1 MRNRRLMIVI
11 TVLAVLAGLQHLLW
25 QWRHPLP
32 GPPGT
37 GRGRH
42 GDARLHADRLS
53 DAPAERHAAADRDST
68 ITPTA
73 TPSIV
78 TVTPLDK
85 DVICRFGPSDLFSTE
100 AAFKVGQ
107 VALVLGTDA
116 AGGWWYIEN
125 PSRAG
130 RYCWVSAALT
140 HMEGNSLSVPI
151 QDPPIPF
158 VEGVS
163 VGMDP
168 KNASIACG
176 AFPYTFS
183 VSFKITANGP
193 TTVTYVRSKSNG
205 SSGGP
210 QTVIFTKSGTKVFD
224 DSYAVGGPGDYWFK
238 VSVSSP
244 NKISG
249 QGSATMSCRRS
260 ATAVVANIWSS
271 EDPGVWRSPGGRA
284 LPGD

>member
-1 MRNRRLMIVI
+1 MRTRSLQ
-11 TVLAVLAGLQHLLW
+11 TVLAVLVVLGMACNASSISGPAAPSVPAELPTQAATATPAIPPTDTPT
-25 QWRHPLP
+25 PLP
-32 GPPGT
+32 
-37 GRGRH
+37 
-42 GDARLHADRLS
+42 S
-53 DAPAERHAAADRDST
+53 DTPLPTETPT
-68 ITPTA
+68 ITPTP

-78 TVTPLDK
+78 TVTPIDK
-85 DVICRFGPSDLFSTE
+85 DVICRFGNSDLYSTE
-100 AAFKVGQ
+100 GALKVGA
-107 VALVLGTDA
+107 VAMVLGTDA

-130 RYCWVSAALT
+130 RFCWVSAALT
-140 HMEGNSLSVPI
+140 HMEGNPLSVSI
-151 QDPPIPF
+151 QDSPVPF

-168 KNASIACG
+168 KNASITCG
-176 AFPYTFS
+176 MFPYTFG

-193 TTVTYVRSKSNG
+193 TTVTFVRSKSNG

-210 QTVIFTKSGTKVFD
+210 ETVTFTKSGTKIFD

-249 QGSATMSCRRS
+249 QGSATMSC
-260 ATAVVANIWSS
+260 T
-271 EDPGVWRSPGGRA
+271 P
-284 LPGD
+284 

>member
-1 MRNRRLMIVI
+1 MRTRSLQYVMAVWVI
-11 TVLAVLAGLQHLLW
+11 LGMACNASFISGSGATSVPAEPPTRAATATPAVPPTDTST
-25 QWRHPLP
+25 PLP
-32 GPPGT
+32 SATPLPT
-37 GRGRH
+37 ET
-42 GDARLHADRLS
+42 
-53 DAPAERHAAADRDST
+53 PT
-68 ITPTA
+68 ITPTP

-78 TVTPLDK
+78 TVTPIDQ
-85 DVICRFGPSDLFSTE
+85 DVICRFGNSDLYSTE
-100 AAFKVGQ
+100 GALKAGV

-140 HMEGNSLSVPI
+140 RMEGNSLSVPI
-151 QDPPIPF
+151 QDPPVPF

-210 QTVIFTKSGTKVFD
+210 QTVTFTKSGTKVFD

-249 QGSATMSCRRS
+249 QGSATMSC
-260 ATAVVANIWSS
+260 T
-271 EDPGVWRSPGGRA
+271 P
-284 LPGD
+284 

>member
-1 MRNRRLMIVI
+1 MRTRRLMIVM
-11 TVLAVLAGLQHLLW
+11 TALAVLGLACNFSLSSGPTLVPGAGQPPAEDVTATPVVSPTASATLPPSAT
-25 QWRHPLP
+25 PLP
-32 GPPGT
+32 TETP
-37 GRGRH
+37 
-42 GDARLHADRLS
+42 
-53 DAPAERHAAADRDST
+53 T

-107 VALVLGTDA
+107 MALVLGTDA

-130 RYCWVSAALT
+130 RFCWVSAALT
-140 HMEGNSLSVPI
+140 KIEGNPLSVVI

-158 VEGVS
+158 VEAVS
-163 VGMDP
+163 VAMDP
-168 KNASIACG
+168 KSASITCG
-176 AFPYTFS
+176 TFPYTFG
-183 VSFKITANGP
+183 VTIKITANGP

-205 SSGGP
+205 SSAP
-210 QTVIFTKSGTKVFD
+210 PETLTFAKSGTKILE
-224 DSYAVGGPGDYWFK
+224 DSYKVGGAGDYWFK

-249 QGSATMSCRRS
+249 QGSATMGC
-260 ATAVVANIWSS
+260 T
-271 EDPGVWRSPGGRA
+271 P
-284 LPGD
+284 